1 MPKSTLAA
9 GPAALSLL
17 LGLWGITREDSM
29 WRDEAATWQVA
40 HRSIPEMWHLLDTAE
55 VVHGLYYLFA
65 HGIFA
70 VFGDNLLALRLPS
83 VLAMAGAA
91 AVITLLGARL
101 ADPCTGLAA
110 GLAFSLIPA
119 VQQYAQEGR
128 SYALVTA
135 CAALACLLLVEAM
148 DATGATGASD
158 TTGATGA
165 TGGRRGAG
173 LWAAYGTTVL
183 LAGLLNWFSLLLLPA
198 HAVTLALIRAPRATV
213 LRWGAASCAAG
224 LGTLPL
230 IVASKSQTGQVA
242 WIPPV
247 RPSTLLGLLPTL
259 LAGGLC
265 ARLARPGKALGAPRR
280 DRAALTA
287 VAAPLLAVPP
297 LLLLA
302 ASLIHPAYLARY
314 VLFSYLGLALLI
326 GAACRGLAL
335 RLRTTPRRLIVAV
348 TALAFLGLLP
358 VQLSLRAPAGRIDD
372 VLATAEDVATVR
384 EAGDGVLYIPAAR
397 RDTALVSP
405 AAFAG
410 LRDLA
415 LVRDPLE
422 SSTMNG
428 VEGTPAQI
436 AAAML
441 MVDRILVVSDDGTP
455 SAHTDRDRTKWRM
468 LRERFIRC
476 SEVSEHDRRVT
487 VYRPR
492 PSRGRWQPGW
502 SQRRPTARDTMG
514 RRRMACSDGA
524 EVSGPDARHEG
535 GERVGGNV

>member
-1 MPKSTLAA
+1 MPRTTLAA
-9 GPAALSLL
+9 GPAALTLL

-29 WRDEAATWQVA
+29 WLDEAATWQIA
-40 HRSIPEMWHLLDTAE
+40 HRSVPEIWHLLDRAD
-55 VVHGLYYLFA
+55 VVHGLYYLFM
-65 HGIFA
+65 HGVFA
-70 VFGDNLLALRLPS
+70 LFGDSLLSLRLPS
-83 VLAMAGAA
+83 VLAMAGATA
-91 AVITLLGARL
+91 LVTLLGARL

-135 CAALACLLLVEAM
+135 CAALACLLLVRAI
-148 DATGATGASD
+148 D
-158 TTGATGA
+158 TAGEP
-165 TGGRRGAG
+165 GAG

-183 LAGLLNWFSLLLLPA
+183 LAALLNWFSLLLLPA

-213 LRWGAASCAAG
+213 LRWGAASCTAV

-242 WIPPV
+242 WISPV
-247 RPSTLLGLLPTL
+247 RLGTLLGLLLTL
-259 LAGGLC
+259 LAGALC
-265 ARLARPGKALGAPRR
+265 AWLARPGKALGAPRR
-280 DRAALTA
+280 DRATLTA
-287 VAAPLLAVPP
+287 VAAPLLAVPQ
-297 LLLLA
+297 LLLLT
-302 ASLIHPAYLARY
+302 ASLAHPVYLTSY

-335 RLRTTPRRLIVAV
+335 RLRTPPRRLIVAV

-405 AAFAG
+405 TAFTG
-410 LRDLA
+410 IRDLA
-415 LVRDPLE
+415 LVRGPLE

-428 VEGTPAQI
+428 VESTPEQI
-436 AAAML
+436 AEAMPT
-441 MVDRILVVSDDGTP
+441 VSRILVVSDDGAP
-455 SAHTDRDRTKWRM
+455 SADTDRDRAK
-468 LRERFIRC
+468 LRVLKERFVRC
-476 SEVSEHDRRVT
+476 SEVSEHGRRVT

-492 PSRGRWQPGW
+492 PVTAVAETAVGVAGAGQSSQAPKSSQP
-502 SQRRPTARDTMG
+502 S
-514 RRRMACSDGA
+514 
-524 EVSGPDARHEG
+524 SGPAQPDHPSEPVSSSLTETPPRSC
-535 GERVGGNV
+535 RPI

>member
-1 MPKSTLAA
+1 MPRTTLAA
-9 GPAALSLL
+9 GPAAFSLL

-70 VFGDNLLALRLPS
+70 VFGDSLLALRLPS

-110 GLAFSLIPA
+110 GLAFSLIPG

-135 CAALACLLLVEAM
+135 CAALACLLLVEAA
-148 DATGATGASD
+148 DATG
-158 TTGATGA
+158 
-165 TGGRRGAG
+165 RRGTA
-173 LWAAYGTTVL
+173 LWAAYGATVL
-183 LAGLLNWFSLLLLPA
+183 LAALLNWFSLLLLPA
-198 HAVTLALIRAPRATV
+198 HAVTLALTRPPRATA
-213 LRWGAASCAAG
+213 LRWGAASSAAV

-247 RPSTLLGLLPTL
+247 RRGTLLGLLLTL
-259 LAGGLC
+259 LAGALC
-265 ARLARPGKALGAPRR
+265 VWLARPGKALGAPRR

-287 VAAPLLAVPP
+287 VAAPLLAVPQ

-302 ASLIHPAYLARY
+302 ASLAQPVYLTRY
-314 VLFSYLGLALLI
+314 VLFSYVGLALLI
-326 GAACRGLAL
+326 GAAFRGLAL
-335 RLRTTPRRLIVAV
+335 RLRTPPRRLIVAV

-372 VLATAEDVATVR
+372 VLATAETVASVR

-405 AAFAG
+405 TAFTG

-422 SSTMNG
+422 SGTMNG

-436 AAAML
+436 AAAMSAAR
-441 MVDRILVVSDDGTP
+441 RILVVSDDGAP

-476 SEVSEHDRRVT
+476 SEVSEHGRRVT

-492 PSRGRWQPGW
+492 PVRGRWQPGW

-514 RRRMACSDGA
+514 RRRMACSDAA
-524 EVSGPDARHEG
+524 EVSGLDAHHEG
-535 GERVGGNV
+535 GERVGGDA

>member
-1 MPKSTLAA
+1 MPRTTLAA
-9 GPAALSLL
+9 GPAAFSLL

-70 VFGDNLLALRLPS
+70 VFGDSLLALRLPS

-91 AVITLLGARL
+91 ALITLLAARL
-101 ADPCTGLAA
+101 ADPCTGLAT
-110 GLAFSLIPA
+110 GLAFSLIPG

-148 DATGATGASD
+148 DATGASD
-158 TTGATGA
+158 TAGATGA

-183 LAGLLNWFSLLLLPA
+183 LAALLNWFSLLLLPA
-198 HAVTLALIRAPRATV
+198 HAVTLALTRPPRATA
-213 LRWGAASCAAG
+213 LRWGAASCAAV

-247 RPSTLLGLLPTL
+247 HRGTLLGLLLTL
-259 LAGGLC
+259 LAGALC
-265 ARLARPGKALGAPRR
+265 AWLARPGKALAVPRR
-280 DRAALTA
+280 DRAALTT
-287 VAAPLLAVPP
+287 VAAPLLAVPQ

-302 ASLIHPAYLARY
+302 ASLAQPVYLTRY

-335 RLRTTPRRLIVAV
+335 RLRTPPRRLIVAV
-348 TALAFLGLLP
+348 TALAFLWLLP

-372 VLATAEDVATVR
+372 VLATAEEVATVR
-384 EAGDGVLYIPAAR
+384 EAGNGVLYIPAAR

-405 AAFAG
+405 AAFTG

-415 LVRDPLE
+415 LVRDPLD
-422 SSTMNG
+422 SGTMNG

-441 MVDRILVVSDDGTP
+441 TVDRILVVSDGGAP

-476 SEVSEHDRRVT
+476 SEVSEHGRRVT

-492 PSRGRWQPGW
+492 PVRGRWQPGW
-502 SQRRPTARDTMG
+502 SQRRPAVRDTMG
-514 RRRMACSDGA
+514 RRRMACSGGA
-524 EVSGPDARHEG
+524 EVSDLDARHEG
-535 GERVGGNV
+535 GERVGGDA